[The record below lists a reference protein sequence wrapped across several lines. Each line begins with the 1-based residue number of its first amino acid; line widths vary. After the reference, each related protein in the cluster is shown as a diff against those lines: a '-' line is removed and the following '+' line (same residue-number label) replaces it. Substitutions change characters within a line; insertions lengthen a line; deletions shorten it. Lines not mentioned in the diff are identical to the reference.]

1 MRRLRSV
8 RRKVRSRWSRRGFTL
23 VELLVVVG
31 ISTAG
36 FVALAKLQTT
46 SIQGARGTASMDQAV
61 MLAENFL
68 EDLRLELS
76 QWTSTSSIQQLG
88 PNTLPSLAELPA
100 GGNIGA
106 GAQTPGDGIPGAPG
120 WVIAGDQGQNRLISI
135 AGDLR
140 TFDNVSG
147 QQVTLNEG
155 IRRAMTDPNIP
166 TAGEKFCLR
175 YRLTWLVPGKAIR
188 AEVEVSWPYNPIDL
202 QVLDT
207 CAYFA
212 AERLGE
218 VRSVNLTTTIMTN
231 LFRK

>member
-1 MRRLRSV
+1 MT
-8 RRKVRSRWSRRGFTL
+8 RWSFIRRATHPAAKRRGFSL

-46 SIQGARGTASMDQAV
+46 SIQGARGTTSMDQAV
-61 MLAENFL
+61 MVAENFL

-76 QWTSTSSIQQLG
+76 QWTPTSSIQQLG
-88 PNTLPSLAELPA
+88 PDSLPSLANLPA

-120 WVIAGDQGQNRLISI
+120 WVIAGDPGNNRLIGVS
-135 AGDLR
+135 GDQR
-140 TFDNVSG
+140 SFDNVSG
-147 QQVTLNEG
+147 QTVLLNAG
-155 IRRAMTDPNIP
+155 IRKAMTDPNIP

-202 QVLDT
+202 QVLNT

-212 AERLGE
+212 AER
-218 VRSVNLTTTIMTN
+218 
-231 LFRK
+231 

>member
-1 MRRLRSV
+1 MAASTPSRNTVSTVARRQ
-8 RRKVRSRWSRRGFTL
+8 GFSL

-36 FVALAKLQTT
+36 FVALAQLQTT
-46 SIQGARGTASMDQAV
+46 SIRGAQGTTSMDQAV
-61 MLAENFL
+61 MVAENFL

-76 QWTSTSSIQQLG
+76 QWTPTSSIQQLG
-88 PNTLPSLAELPA
+88 PDSLPSLANLPA

-120 WVIAGDQGQNRLISI
+120 WVIAGDPGSNRLIAIS
-135 AGDLR
+135 GDER
-140 TFDNVSG
+140 TFDNVAG
-147 QQVTLNEG
+147 QTVSLNAG
-155 IRRAMTDPNIP
+155 IRKAMTDPSIP
-166 TAGEKFCLR
+166 TAGERFCLR

-188 AEVEVSWPYNPIDL
+188 AEVEVSWPYNPLDL
-202 QVLDT
+202 NVLNT
-207 CAYFA
+207 CAYFS